1 MKNIYIILSFLITTI
16 SFGQKEKKTFTESS
30 RFKISIG
37 KSATG
42 THVKTADDIKNKEH
56 EILAKFIITDATFN
70 DKDFKPIILEQ
81 GAYTVF
87 YNFKDD
93 SLIYMS
99 NYWPKDD
106 TQSFGPMYSTKMS
119 FEEKYDAYQ
128 ADVYSF
134 NWAYINSY
142 DDKKGIAKVQLT
154 KIYKPTGVSFILKII
169 PENNDVI
176 IFKGYLEGSVD
187 FSKY

>member
-1 MKNIYIILSFLITTI
+1 MKNIYIILSILISTCA
-16 SFGQKEKKTFTESS
+16 FGQKEKKTYIESS

-37 KSATG
+37 KSTTSTQA
-42 THVKTADDIKNKEH
+42 KTTDEIKNEEH

-70 DKDFKPIILEQ
+70 GEDYTPIILEQ

-106 TQSFGPMYSTKMS
+106 TQSFGPMYSTQMS
-119 FEEKYDAYQ
+119 LEERYESYQ
-128 ADVYSF
+128 ADIYSF
-134 NWAYINSY
+134 NWGYVNSY
-142 DDKKGIAKVQLT
+142 DEKKGTAKVQLT
-154 KIYKPTGVSFILKII
+154 KIYKPTGVAFILKIV
-169 PENNDVI
+169 PENLDVI
-176 IFKGYLEGSVD
+176 IFKGYLEGTID